1 MKYKLFTT
9 LLISSTLYAQQI
21 DLNTII
27 SHVRLHHPNYKAL
40 EEESLALG
48 AKVKAAYARPM
59 SNLSLGGDRVET
71 DDGDKA
77 GEYSLGLSTLLD
89 LANTRGLSMQSGDLE
104 NEATLLERQR
114 ALFAFGNQLRDLYH
128 QSCLDKAELEI
139 LESTRDAFEK
149 LYRKKA
155 KAYKYQEISKK
166 ELLQLK
172 LEKALLE
179 QKVVSQKRSYAIS
192 KEALLN
198 LTAMPHVGGS
208 ELVCRDLYPIQASY
222 TIDSV
227 PFILSNLAFE
237 KRIESLNKKYARNS
251 TWLEPVE
258 VSAFYDDEIDAKR
271 VGAGVQ
277 IPLGFTSDKKEQSR
291 IAILH
296 QKAQLRF
303 AYQGEILEKSAQKKR
318 LEAELERDY
327 GKIKALETN
336 IATYKKSLMPLVE
349 KSFQMG
355 ESSVIEYLMGRQK
368 LLEISSDLISTKKR
382 YYHTLFTLYTL
393 IETEK

>member
-1 MKYKLFTT
+1 MKKIVLFT
-9 LLISSTLYAQQI
+9 LAASTLMQAQHI

-40 EEESLALG
+40 EEESLALV
-48 AKVKAAYARPM
+48 AKARAENAREM
-59 SNLSLGGDRVET
+59 SALSLGGARAKT

-77 GEYSLGLSTLLD
+77 GEYSLGLSTLID
-89 LANTRGLSMQSGDLE
+89 LANTRGLALESADLE
-104 NEATLLERQR
+104 NEATLLERQK

-128 QSCLDKAELEI
+128 QSCLDKAQLEI
-139 LESTRDAFEK
+139 LERTRDAFER

-179 QKVVSQKRSYAIS
+179 QKVASQKRSYTIS

-198 LTAMPHVGGS
+198 LTAMPHVAGS
-208 ELVCRDLYPIQASY
+208 ELECRDLYPIMASY
-222 TIDSV
+222 EIDNE

-237 KRIESLNKKYARNS
+237 KRMESLDKKYARNS
-251 TWLEPVE
+251 VWLEPVE
-258 VSAFYDDEIDAKR
+258 LGATYDDEIDTKR
-271 VGAGVQ
+271 IGAGVS
-277 IPLGFTSDKKEQSR
+277 IPLGFTSAKKEQSR
-291 IAILH
+291 IAIMH
-296 QKAQLRF
+296 QKGQLHF
-303 AYQGEILEKSAQKKR
+303 THQGMILEKSARKKR
-318 LEAELERDY
+318 LEAELKRDY
-327 GKIKALETN
+327 DKIQALDAN
-336 IATYKKSLMPLVE
+336 IATYKEQLMPLVE

-368 LLEISSDLISTKKR
+368 LLDISSELIATKKS
-382 YYHTLFTLYTL
+382 YYQNLFTLYTL